1 MKKRIISIVLLIAL
15 ISGLVAIS
23 GCEKKEE
30 NVIKIGAI
38 LPLTG
43 KFSYYGVEEMRGMQL
58 AENEINENNGING
71 NKLEIINEDSKG
83 DSKLGISA
91 FHKLVNVDNVKIVFT
106 SLTGV
111 SLAVKPLSVKNDIF
125 QNSFAMTEDI
135 PMNAKTIFRIY
146 PSLEKEGKA
155 LVTYTKTLNPHNV
168 AIIYYNSVAFEHL
181 LKDVLIPGL
190 KASGI
195 TNIISENFDSQDIA
209 NLNNTLLKLNRNNP
223 DVVLIAS
230 YYNFIPSIL
239 NKIKESKLFEKSTI
253 IGTLDIAISA
263 IAKDVN
269 PEAIEGVIS
278 TIPKSLFYAQLLS
291 EVSMKHRDFFSKY
304 KLKYK
309 TSATYDAAYGYDSIN
324 ILAEAI
330 KETGSTE
337 PDIISN
343 YMRGRTFDGVN
354 GKISIDLEGNATT
367 DWDYVIFKDGKMNK
381 IEIDN

>member
-1 MKKRIISIVLLIAL
+1 MKKKIISIVLLIAL
-15 ISGLVAIS
+15 ISSLVVIS
-23 GCEKKEE
+23 GCGKKDEK
-30 NVIKIGAI
+30 VIKIGAI

-43 KFSYYGVEEMRGMQL
+43 RFSAYGVEEMRGMQL

-71 NKLEIINEDSKG
+71 NKLKIINEDSKG

-91 FHKLVNVDNVKIVFT
+91 FHKLVNVDKVKIVFT

-111 SLAVKPLSVKNDIF
+111 SLAVKPLSVEKDIF

-135 PMNAKTIFRIY
+135 PMDADNVFRIY

-155 LVTYTKTLNPHNV
+155 LITYTKTLNPKNI

-181 LKDVLIPGL
+181 LKDILIPGL
-190 KASGI
+190 EASGV
-195 TNIISENFDSQDIA
+195 TNIVSEHFDSKDIA
-209 NLNNTLLKLNRNNP
+209 NLKNTLVKVNRNNP

-230 YYNFIPSIL
+230 YYDFIPSIL
-239 NKIKESKLFEKSTI
+239 NKIKESKSFEKSTI
-253 IGTLDIAISA
+253 LGTLDIAISV
-263 IAKDVN
+263 IAKDVK
-269 PEAIEGVIS
+269 PEVVEGVIS
-278 TIPKSLFYAQLLS
+278 TIPKSLFYAQTIS
-291 EVSMKHRDFFSKY
+291 EVPMEVREFFSKY

-343 YMRGRTFDGVN
+343 YMRGRTFEGCN
-354 GKISIDLEGNATT
+354 GIISIDLEGNATT
-367 DWDYVIFKDGKMNK
+367 DWVYVIFRDGKMNN